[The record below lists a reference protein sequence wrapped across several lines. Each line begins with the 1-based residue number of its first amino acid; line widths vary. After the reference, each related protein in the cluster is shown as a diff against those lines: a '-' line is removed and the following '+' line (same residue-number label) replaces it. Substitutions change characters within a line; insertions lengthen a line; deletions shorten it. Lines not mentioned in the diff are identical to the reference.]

1 MLSTQFVL
9 LRPVRTLSPFP
20 LSPFLSLSPVLSHS
34 HSLLLQHL
42 PPIISQTFAPRL
54 PAVGMK
60 WLWLQLQ
67 TLCMLKKDNNLQL
80 VKLIVNFSVLMHLG
94 WPYLC
99 TATRN
104 VNDIPPPLSPKPI
117 SCSHCIYTT
126 CTFRNHLQSQWAD
139 YQDLYQGFWDQHL

>member
-54 PAVGMK
+54 LCGGDEVAVTAAADIMH
-60 WLWLQLQ
+60 
-67 TLCMLKKDNNLQL
+67 
-80 VKLIVNFSVLMHLG
+80 VKEG
-94 WPYLC
+94 
-99 TATRN
+99 
-104 VNDIPPPLSPKPI
+104 
-117 SCSHCIYTT
+117 
-126 CTFRNHLQSQWAD
+126 
-139 YQDLYQGFWDQHL
+139 